1 MLETLSLGSFVILA
15 IAMAGAGAFAGVLA
29 GLFGI
34 GGGAVLVPILVEFF
48 GFLGVPEAVRMH
60 LAIGTSLAIIVPT
73 SIRSYLAHRA
83 KGAPDAALLRSW
95 IVVVPAGV
103 ILASFLVAVVSGD
116 VLRLVFAVV
125 AIFISVKMLFNRSS
139 WRIADDLP
147 PQPWRALSGGLI
159 GFVSTFMGIGGGNL
173 NNVFMTSFGRSIHQ
187 AVATSAGLGALIA
200 IPGVITYVIIGWG
213 NPDLLVLSLGYVNL
227 IAVVAI
233 MPMTLLCA
241 PLGVRLAHS
250 LTKRQMEI
258 AFGLFML
265 VVAARFIVSVF

>member
-1 MLETLSLGSFVILA
+1 M
-15 IAMAGAGAFAGVLA
+15 
-29 GLFGI
+29 
-34 GGGAVLVPILVEFF
+34 
-48 GFLGVPEAVRMH
+48 
-60 LAIGTSLAIIVPT
+60 
-73 SIRSYLAHRA
+73 
-83 KGAPDAALLRSW
+83 
-95 IVVVPAGV
+95 
-103 ILASFLVAVVSGD
+103 
-116 VLRLVFAVV
+116 
-125 AIFISVKMLFNRSS
+125 
-139 WRIADDLP
+139 
-147 PQPWRALSGGLI
+147 
-159 GFVSTFMGIGGGNL
+159 
-173 NNVFMTSFGRSIHQ
+173 
-187 AVATSAGLGALIA
+187 IA